1 VIFRREPIH
10 KRLAREG
17 NLEAEPNLVREPAPA
32 SEPEP
37 EPEPEHAQ
45 RFPPQPGPRFGPTGV
60 DGVPRPRRW
69 DAVAPAHAAGLIGNE
84 VHFVALP
91 NGDLVV
97 DEDQPENTI
106 APLAEAI
113 EQTLRPPYRAEAIR
127 RDGESWGVAARRIEV
142 EAFEAPG
149 VELEVI
155 ANDDGRTLTIDG
167 ERAFG
172 SVPELER
179 IGERQ
184 GITYVVRAHRL
195 EDTFWEVEAHP
206 L

>member
-1 VIFRREPIH
+1 MIFRREPIH

-17 NLEAEPNLVREPAPA
+17 RLEAEPSFVREPAP
-32 SEPEP
+32 EPLPEP
-37 EPEPEHAQ
+37 EPRLTPE
-45 RFPPQPGPRFGPTGV
+45 PGPRFGPTGV

-69 DAVAPAHAAGLIGNE
+69 DAVVPAQATGLIGNE

-97 DEDQPENTI
+97 DEDEPENTL

-127 RDGESWGVAARRIEV
+127 RDGESWGVAARRIQV
-142 EAFEAPG
+142 ADFEAAG
-149 VELEVI
+149 DELEVV
-155 ANDDGRTLTIDG
+155 ANDEGRTLIVDG

-172 SVPELER
+172 GIPELQR

-184 GITYVVRAHRL
+184 GITYVVRARRL
-195 EDTFWEVEAHP
+195 EGTFWEVEAHP

>member
-1 VIFRREPIH
+1 MIFRREPIH

-17 NLEAEPNLVREPAPA
+17 RLEAEPSPVSEAAPA
-32 SEPEP
+32 PEP
-37 EPEPEHAQ
+37 EPEPGS
-45 RFPPQPGPRFGPTGV
+45 RSGLTGV

-69 DAVAPAHAAGLIGNE
+69 DAVAPAQAPGLTGNE

-97 DEDQPENTI
+97 DENQPENTL

-127 RDGESWGVAARRIEV
+127 RDGESWGVAARRIDV
-142 EAFEAPG
+142 AVFEADG
-149 VELEVI
+149 DELEVV
-155 ANDDGRTLTIDG
+155 ANDDGRTLVVDG
-167 ERAFG
+167 EQAFG
-172 SVPELER
+172 GVPELQR

-184 GITYVVRAHRL
+184 GITYVVRARRL
-195 EDTFWEVEAHP
+195 EGTFWEVEAHP

>member
-1 VIFRREPIH
+1 MIFRREPIH

-17 NLEAEPNLVREPAPA
+17 RLETESDVVREPAPEPA
-32 SEPEP
+32 LTPEP
-37 EPEPEHAQ
+37 EPRLAPE
-45 RFPPQPGPRFGPTGV
+45 PGPRFGPTGV

-69 DAVAPAHAAGLIGNE
+69 DAVVPAQAPGLIGNE
-84 VHFVALP
+84 VHFAALP

-97 DEDQPENTI
+97 DEDEPENTL

-113 EQTLRPPYRAEAIR
+113 EQTLQPPYRAEAIR

-142 EAFEAPG
+142 AVFEAPG
-149 VELEVI
+149 EALEVI
-155 ANDDGRTLTIDG
+155 ANDDGRTLVVDG

-172 SVPELER
+172 AVPELVR
-179 IGERQ
+179 LGERQ
-184 GITYVVRAHRL
+184 GITYVVRARRL
-195 EDTFWEVEAHP
+195 EGTFWEVEAHP

>member
-17 NLEAEPNLVREPAPA
+17 RLEAEPDIVRGAAPA
-32 SEPEP
+32 PEP
-37 EPEPEHAQ
+37 EPEPEHAPS
-45 RFPPQPGPRFGPTGV
+45 FPPEPGPRFGPTGV
-60 DGVPRPRRW
+60 DGIPRPRRW
-69 DAVAPAHAAGLIGNE
+69 DAVVPAQAPGLVGNE

-91 NGDLVV
+91 NGDLVL
-97 DEDQPENTI
+97 DEDEPENTL

-113 EQTLRPPYRAEAIR
+113 EQKLQPPYRAEAIR

-142 EAFEAPG
+142 AVFEAAG
-149 VELEVI
+149 DELQVV
-155 ANDDGRTLTIDG
+155 ANDEGRTLIVDG
-167 ERAFG
+167 QRAFG
-172 SVPELER
+172 GVPDLDR

-184 GITYVVRAHRL
+184 GLTYVVRARRL

>member
-1 VIFRREPIH
+1 MFRREPIH

-17 NLEAEPNLVREPAPA
+17 RLETEPGPVREAAPA
-32 SEPEP
+32 PEP
-37 EPEPEHAQ
+37 EPD
-45 RFPPQPGPRFGPTGV
+45 PGSRSGLTGV

-69 DAVAPAHAAGLIGNE
+69 DAVAPAQAPGLTGNE

-97 DEDQPENTI
+97 DEDQPENTL

-127 RDGESWGVAARRIEV
+127 RDGESWGVAARRIDVEV
-142 EAFEAPG
+142 FEAAG
-149 VELEVI
+149 DELEVV
-155 ANDDGRTLTIDG
+155 ANNEGRTLVVDG

-172 SVPELER
+172 GVPELER
-179 IGERQ
+179 VGERQ
-184 GITYVVRAHRL
+184 GITYVVRARRL
-195 EDTFWEVEAHP
+195 EGTFWEVEAHP

>member
-17 NLEAEPNLVREPAPA
+17 RLETEPGPVREAAPA
-32 SEPEP
+32 PEP
-37 EPEPEHAQ
+37 EPD
-45 RFPPQPGPRFGPTGV
+45 PGSRSGLTGV

-69 DAVAPAHAAGLIGNE
+69 DAVAPAQAPGLTGNE

-97 DEDQPENTI
+97 DEDQPENTV

-127 RDGESWGVAARRIEV
+127 RDGESWGVAARRIDVEV
-142 EAFEAPG
+142 FEAAG
-149 VELEVI
+149 DELEVV
-155 ANDDGRTLTIDG
+155 ANNEGRTLVVDG

-172 SVPELER
+172 GVPELER
-179 IGERQ
+179 VGERQ
-184 GITYVVRAHRL
+184 GITYVVRARRL
-195 EDTFWEVEAHP
+195 EGTFWEVEAHP

>member
-17 NLEAEPNLVREPAPA
+17 RLEAEPSPVSEAAPA
-32 SEPEP
+32 PEP
-37 EPEPEHAQ
+37 EPEPGS
-45 RFPPQPGPRFGPTGV
+45 RSGLTGV

-69 DAVAPAHAAGLIGNE
+69 DAVAPAQAAGLTGNE

-97 DEDQPENTI
+97 DENQPENTL
-106 APLAEAI
+106 APLAEAN

-142 EAFEAPG
+142 AVFEADG
-149 VELEVI
+149 DELEVV
-155 ANDDGRTLTIDG
+155 ANDDGRTLVVDG
-167 ERAFG
+167 EQAFG
-172 SVPELER
+172 GVPELQR

-184 GITYVVRAHRL
+184 GITYVVRARRL
-195 EDTFWEVEAHP
+195 EGTFWEVEAHP

>member
-17 NLEAEPNLVREPAPA
+17 RLDAEPNLAREPAPV
-32 SEPEP
+32 PEP
-37 EPEPEHAQ
+37 EPRLTPE
-45 RFPPQPGPRFGPTGV
+45 PGPRFGPTGV
-60 DGVPRPRRW
+60 DGVQRPRRW
-69 DAVAPAHAAGLIGNE
+69 DAVVPAQAPGLIGNE

-97 DEDQPENTI
+97 DEDEPDNTL

-142 EAFEAPG
+142 AVFEAPG
-149 VELEVI
+149 DELEVI
-155 ANDDGRTLTIDG
+155 ANDDGRTLAVDG

-172 SVPELER
+172 AVPELER

-195 EDTFWEVEAHP
+195 ENTFWEVEAHP

>member
-1 VIFRREPIH
+1 MIFRREPIH

-17 NLEAEPNLVREPAPA
+17 RLETEPGPVREAAPA
-32 SEPEP
+32 PEP
-37 EPEPEHAQ
+37 EPD
-45 RFPPQPGPRFGPTGV
+45 PGSRSGLTGV

-69 DAVAPAHAAGLIGNE
+69 DAVAPAQAPGLTGNE

-97 DEDQPENTI
+97 DEDQPENTL

-127 RDGESWGVAARRIEV
+127 RDGESWGVAARRIDVEV
-142 EAFEAPG
+142 FEAAG
-149 VELEVI
+149 DELEVV
-155 ANDDGRTLTIDG
+155 ANNEGRTLVVDG

-172 SVPELER
+172 GVPELER
-179 IGERQ
+179 VGERQ
-184 GITYVVRAHRL
+184 GITYVVRARRL
-195 EDTFWEVEAHP
+195 EGTFWEVEAHP

>member
-17 NLEAEPNLVREPAPA
+17 RLEAEPSPVSEAAPA
-32 SEPEP
+32 PEP
-37 EPEPEHAQ
+37 EPEPGS
-45 RFPPQPGPRFGPTGV
+45 RSGLTGV

-69 DAVAPAHAAGLIGNE
+69 DAVAPAQAAGLTGNE

-97 DEDQPENTI
+97 DENQPENTL

-142 EAFEAPG
+142 AVFEADG
-149 VELEVI
+149 DELEVV
-155 ANDDGRTLTIDG
+155 ANDDGRTLVVDG
-167 ERAFG
+167 EQAFG
-172 SVPELER
+172 GVPELQR

-184 GITYVVRAHRL
+184 GITYVVRARRL
-195 EDTFWEVEAHP
+195 EGTFWEVEAHP

>member
-17 NLEAEPNLVREPAPA
+17 RLETEPGLVREPAPA
-32 SEPEP
+32 PEP
-37 EPEPEHAQ
+37 EPEPGS
-45 RFPPQPGPRFGPTGV
+45 RSGLTGV

-69 DAVAPAHAAGLIGNE
+69 DAVAPAQAPGLTGNE

-97 DEDQPENTI
+97 DEDQPENTL

-113 EQTLRPPYRAEAIR
+113 EETLRPPYRAEAIR

-142 EAFEAPG
+142 EVFEAAG
-149 VELEVI
+149 DELEVV
-155 ANDDGRTLTIDG
+155 ANNEGRTLVVDG

-172 SVPELER
+172 GVPELER
-179 IGERQ
+179 VGERQ
-184 GITYVVRAHRL
+184 GITYVVRARRL
-195 EDTFWEVEAHP
+195 EGTFWEVEAHP

>member
-17 NLEAEPNLVREPAPA
+17 NLEAGSVPEPA
-32 SEPEP
+32 SKLEPEP
-37 EPEPEHAQ
+37 EPDSSFVSE
-45 RFPPQPGPRFGPTGV
+45 PGPRFGPTGI
-60 DGVPRPRRW
+60 DGIPRPRRW
-69 DAVAPAHAAGLIGNE
+69 DSVAPALAPGLIGNE

-97 DEDQPENTI
+97 DEDEPENTL

-113 EQTLRPPYRAEAIR
+113 EQTLQPPYRAEAIR
-127 RDGESWGVAARRIEV
+127 RDGESWGVAARRIEF
-142 EAFEAPG
+142 ARFEAPG
-149 VELEVI
+149 DELEVV
-155 ANDDGRTLTIDG
+155 AGDDGRTLVVDG

-172 SVPELER
+172 GVPELER

-184 GITYVVRAHRL
+184 GITFVVRAHRL
-195 EDTFWEVEAHP
+195 EDTFWEVEVHP

>member
-17 NLEAEPNLVREPAPA
+17 RLEADPSFFREPAPQPGPER
-32 SEPEP
+32 EPRLAP
-37 EPEPEHAQ
+37 E
-45 RFPPQPGPRFGPTGV
+45 PGPRFGPTGV
-60 DGVPRPRRW
+60 DGVQRPRRW
-69 DAVAPAHAAGLIGNE
+69 DAVVPAQAVGLTGNE
-84 VHFVALP
+84 VHFLALP

-97 DEDQPENTI
+97 DEDVPENTL

-113 EQTLRPPYRAEAIR
+113 ERTLQPPYRAEAIR
-127 RDGESWGVAARRIEV
+127 TDGESWGVAARRIEV
-142 EAFEAPG
+142 VKLEAPG
-149 VELEVI
+149 EELEVI
-155 ANDDGRTLTIDG
+155 ANDDGRTLVVDG

-172 SVPELER
+172 GVPELER

-184 GITYVVRAHRL
+184 GSTYVVRARRL
-195 EDTFWEVEAHP
+195 EGTLWEVEALP

>member
-17 NLEAEPNLVREPAPA
+17 RLEAEPDLVREAAPEPVPTH
-32 SEPEP
+32 EPEP
-37 EPEPEHAQ
+37 DFAHGT
-45 RFPPQPGPRFGPTGV
+45 GPRFGPTGV
-60 DGVPRPRRW
+60 DGIPRPRRW
-69 DAVAPAHAAGLIGNE
+69 DAVVPARAPGLVGNE

-97 DEDQPENTI
+97 DEDEPENTL

-113 EQTLRPPYRAEAIR
+113 EQTLQPPYRAEAIR
-127 RDGESWGVAARRIEV
+127 RDGDSWGVAARRIEV
-142 EAFEAPG
+142 AKLDAPG
-149 VELEVI
+149 DELEVI
-155 ANDDGRTLTIDG
+155 ANDGGRTLAVDG
-167 ERAFG
+167 ERTFG
-172 SVPELER
+172 GIPELQR

-184 GITYVVRAHRL
+184 GLTYVVRARRL
-195 EDTFWEVEAHP
+195 EDAFWEVEAHP

>member
-1 VIFRREPIH
+1 MIFRREPIH

-17 NLEAEPNLVREPAPA
+17 NLGVEPTSAPG
-32 SEPEP
+32 PEP
-37 EPEPEHAQ
+37 EREPPSN
-45 RFPPQPGPRFGPTGV
+45 FPPEPGPRFGPTGV
-60 DGVPRPRRW
+60 DGIPRPRRW
-69 DAVAPAHAAGLIGNE
+69 DSVAPALAPGLVGNE

-97 DEDQPENTI
+97 DEDEPENTL

-113 EQTLRPPYRAEAIR
+113 EQSLKPPYRAEAIR

-142 EAFEAPG
+142 ATFEAPG
-149 VELEVI
+149 DELEVV
-155 ANDDGRTLTIDG
+155 ANDEGRTLVVDG

-172 SVPELER
+172 AVPELQR

-184 GITYVVRAHRL
+184 GLTYVVRARRL
-195 EDTFWEVEAHP
+195 EDTFWEVESHP

>member
-1 VIFRREPIH
+1 MIFRREPIH

-17 NLEAEPNLVREPAPA
+17 RLEAEPDVVRETAPT
-32 SEPEP
+32 PEP
-37 EPEPEHAQ
+37 EPEPGS
-45 RFPPQPGPRFGPTGV
+45 RSGLTGV

-69 DAVAPAHAAGLIGNE
+69 DAVAPAQAPGLIGNE

-97 DEDQPENTI
+97 DEDQPENTL

-113 EQTLRPPYRAEAIR
+113 EETLRPPYRAEAIR

-142 EAFEAPG
+142 EVFEAAG
-149 VELEVI
+149 DELEVV
-155 ANDDGRTLTIDG
+155 ANNEGRTLVVDG

-172 SVPELER
+172 GVPELER
-179 IGERQ
+179 IGARQ
-184 GITYVVRAHRL
+184 GITYVVRARRL
-195 EDTFWEVEAHP
+195 EGTFWEVEAHP

>member
-1 VIFRREPIH
+1 MIFRREPIH

-17 NLEAEPNLVREPAPA
+17 NLGAEPGPAPEPA
-32 SEPEP
+32 PEP
-37 EPEPEHAQ
+37 EPEPARSPLE
-45 RFPPQPGPRFGPTGV
+45 PGPRFGPTGV
-60 DGVPRPRRW
+60 DGIPRPRRW
-69 DAVAPAHAAGLIGNE
+69 DSVAPAVAPGLVGNE

-97 DEDQPENTI
+97 DEDESANTL
-106 APLAEAI
+106 APFAEAI
-113 EQTLRPPYRAEAIR
+113 EQTLQPPYRAEAVR

-142 EAFEAPG
+142 AKFEAPG
-149 VELEVI
+149 DELEVI
-155 ANDDGRTLTIDG
+155 ANDDGRTLVVDG

-172 SVPELER
+172 AVPELER

-184 GITYVVRAHRL
+184 GITYVVRARRL
-195 EDTFWEVEAHP
+195 EDAFWEVEAHP

>member
-17 NLEAEPNLVREPAPA
+17 RLETEPGPVREAAPA
-32 SEPEP
+32 PEP
-37 EPEPEHAQ
+37 EPD
-45 RFPPQPGPRFGPTGV
+45 PGSRSGLTGV

-69 DAVAPAHAAGLIGNE
+69 DAVAPAQAPGLTGNE

-97 DEDQPENTI
+97 DEDQPENTL

-142 EAFEAPG
+142 EVFEAAG
-149 VELEVI
+149 DELEVV
-155 ANDDGRTLTIDG
+155 ANNEGRTLVVDG

-172 SVPELER
+172 GVPELER
-179 IGERQ
+179 VGERQ
-184 GITYVVRAHRL
+184 GITYVVRARRL
-195 EDTFWEVEAHP
+195 EGTFWEVEAHP

>member
-1 VIFRREPIH
+1 MIFRREPIH

-17 NLEAEPNLVREPAPA
+17 RLETEPDVVRGPAPSEPATT
-32 SEPEP
+32 PEP
-37 EPEPEHAQ
+37 EPGLVSET
-45 RFPPQPGPRFGPTGV
+45 GPRFGPTGV
-60 DGVPRPRRW
+60 DGIPRPRRW
-69 DAVAPAHAAGLIGNE
+69 DAVAPAQAPGLIGNE

-97 DEDQPENTI
+97 DEDEPENTL

-113 EQTLRPPYRAEAIR
+113 EQTLQPPYRAEAIR

-142 EAFEAPG
+142 VKFEAPG
-149 VELEVI
+149 DELEVV
-155 ANDDGRTLTIDG
+155 ANDEGRTLVVDG

-172 SVPELER
+172 AVPELQR

-184 GITYVVRAHRL
+184 GLTYVVRARRL

>member
-1 VIFRREPIH
+1 MIFRREPIH

-17 NLEAEPNLVREPAPA
+17 RLDDEPNLVREPAPESA
-32 SEPEP
+32 PTPEP
-37 EPEPEHAQ
+37 EPGLDPEPGA
-45 RFPPQPGPRFGPTGV
+45 RFRPTGV
-60 DGVPRPRRW
+60 DGIPRPRRW
-69 DAVAPAHAAGLIGNE
+69 DAVVPAQAPGLIGNE

-97 DEDQPENTI
+97 EEDEPENTL

-113 EQTLRPPYRAEAIR
+113 EQTLQPPYRAEAIR
-127 RDGESWGVAARRIEV
+127 RDGDSWGVAARRIEV
-142 EAFEAPG
+142 AKLEALG
-149 VELEVI
+149 DELEVI
-155 ANDDGRTLTIDG
+155 ANDDGRTLAVDG

-172 SVPELER
+172 GIPELQR

-184 GITYVVRAHRL
+184 GLTYVVRASRL
-195 EDTFWEVEAHP
+195 EDNFWEVEAHP

>member
-1 VIFRREPIH
+1 MIFRREPIH

-17 NLEAEPNLVREPAPA
+17 RLEAEPSPVSEAAPA
-32 SEPEP
+32 PEP
-37 EPEPEHAQ
+37 EPEPGS
-45 RFPPQPGPRFGPTGV
+45 RSGLTGV

-69 DAVAPAHAAGLIGNE
+69 DAVAPAQAPGLTGNE

-97 DEDQPENTI
+97 DENQPENTL

-142 EAFEAPG
+142 AVFEADG
-149 VELEVI
+149 DELEVV
-155 ANDDGRTLTIDG
+155 ANDDGRTLVVDG
-167 ERAFG
+167 EQAFG
-172 SVPELER
+172 GVPELQR

-184 GITYVVRAHRL
+184 GITYVVRARRL
-195 EDTFWEVEAHP
+195 EGTFWEVEAHP

>member
-17 NLEAEPNLVREPAPA
+17 RLETEPGPVREAAPA
-32 SEPEP
+32 PEP
-37 EPEPEHAQ
+37 EPD
-45 RFPPQPGPRFGPTGV
+45 PGSRSGLTGV

-69 DAVAPAHAAGLIGNE
+69 DAVAPAQAPGLTGNE

-97 DEDQPENTI
+97 DEDQPENTL

-142 EAFEAPG
+142 EVFEATG
-149 VELEVI
+149 DELEVV
-155 ANDDGRTLTIDG
+155 ANNEGRTLVVDG

-172 SVPELER
+172 GVPELER
-179 IGERQ
+179 VGERQ
-184 GITYVVRAHRL
+184 GITYVVRARRL
-195 EDTFWEVEAHP
+195 EGTFWEVEAHP

>member
-1 VIFRREPIH
+1 MIFRREPIH

-17 NLEAEPNLVREPAPA
+17 RLEAEPSFVREPAP
-32 SEPEP
+32 EPQPEP
-37 EPEPEHAQ
+37 EPRLTPE
-45 RFPPQPGPRFGPTGV
+45 PGPRFGPTGV

-69 DAVAPAHAAGLIGNE
+69 DAVVPAQATGLVGNE

-97 DEDQPENTI
+97 DEDEPENTL

-113 EQTLRPPYRAEAIR
+113 EQTLQPPYRAEAIR
-127 RDGESWGVAARRIEV
+127 RDGESWGVAARRIQV
-142 EAFEAPG
+142 VKLEAPG
-149 VELEVI
+149 DELEVI
-155 ANDDGRTLTIDG
+155 ANDDGRTLVVDG

-172 SVPELER
+172 AVPELDR
-179 IGERQ
+179 IGERE
-184 GITYVVRAHRL
+184 GITYVVRARRL
-195 EDTFWEVEAHP
+195 EDTLWEVEAHP

>member
-17 NLEAEPNLVREPAPA
+17 RLEAEPDLVREAPPEPTPTPDPAPTL
-32 SEPEP
+32 SPD
-37 EPEPEHAQ
+37 
-45 RFPPQPGPRFGPTGV
+45 PGPRFGPTGV
-60 DGVPRPRRW
+60 DGIPRPRRW
-69 DAVAPAHAAGLIGNE
+69 DAVVPAQAPGLIGNE
-84 VHFVALP
+84 LHFVALP

-97 DEDQPENTI
+97 DEDEPENTL

-113 EQTLRPPYRAEAIR
+113 EQTLQPPYRAEAIR

-142 EAFEAPG
+142 AKFEASG
-149 VELEVI
+149 EELEVV
-155 ANDDGRTLTIDG
+155 ANDDGRTLVVDG

-172 SVPELER
+172 AVPELQR

-184 GITYVVRAHRL
+184 GLTYVVRARRL
-195 EDTFWEVEAHP
+195 ENTFWEVEAHP

>member
-17 NLEAEPNLVREPAPA
+17 RLEAEPSPVSEAAPA
-32 SEPEP
+32 PEP
-37 EPEPEHAQ
+37 EPEPGS
-45 RFPPQPGPRFGPTGV
+45 RSGLTGV

-69 DAVAPAHAAGLIGNE
+69 DAVAPAQAPGLTGNE

-97 DEDQPENTI
+97 DENQPENTL

-142 EAFEAPG
+142 AVFEADG
-149 VELEVI
+149 DELEVV
-155 ANDDGRTLTIDG
+155 ANDDGRTLVVDG
-167 ERAFG
+167 EQAFG
-172 SVPELER
+172 GVPELQR

-184 GITYVVRAHRL
+184 GITYVVRARRL
-195 EDTFWEVEAHP
+195 EGTFWEVEAHP

>member
-1 VIFRREPIH
+1 MIFRREPIH

-17 NLEAEPNLVREPAPA
+17 RLEAEPDVVRESAPEPALT
-32 SEPEP
+32 PEP
-37 EPEPEHAQ
+37 EPRFAPE
-45 RFPPQPGPRFGPTGV
+45 PGPRFGPTGV

-69 DAVAPAHAAGLIGNE
+69 DAVAPAHAPGLTGND

-97 DEDQPENTI
+97 DEDEPDNTL

-142 EAFEAPG
+142 AVFEARG
-149 VELEVI
+149 EELEVI
-155 ANDDGRTLTIDG
+155 ANDDGRTLTVDG

-184 GITYVVRAHRL
+184 AITYVVRARRL
-195 EDTFWEVEAHP
+195 EGTFWEVEAHS

>member
-1 VIFRREPIH
+1 MIFRREPIH

-17 NLEAEPNLVREPAPA
+17 RLETEPGPVREAAPA
-32 SEPEP
+32 PEP
-37 EPEPEHAQ
+37 EPD
-45 RFPPQPGPRFGPTGV
+45 PGSRSGLTGV

-69 DAVAPAHAAGLIGNE
+69 DAVAPAQAPGLTGNE

-97 DEDQPENTI
+97 DEDQPENTL

-142 EAFEAPG
+142 EVFEAAG
-149 VELEVI
+149 DELEVV
-155 ANDDGRTLTIDG
+155 ANNEGRTLVVDG

-172 SVPELER
+172 GVPELER
-179 IGERQ
+179 VGERQ
-184 GITYVVRAHRL
+184 GITYVVRARRL
-195 EDTFWEVEAHP
+195 EGTFWEVEAHP

>member
-17 NLEAEPNLVREPAPA
+17 RLDAEANLVREAAPA
-32 SEPEP
+32 PEP
-37 EPEPEHAQ
+37 EPEPEDAQ
-45 RFPPQPGPRFGPTGV
+45 RFPPEPGPRFGPTGV

-69 DAVAPAHAAGLIGNE
+69 DVVAPAHAAGLTGNE

-97 DEDQPENTI
+97 DEDEPENTL

-113 EQTLRPPYRAEAIR
+113 EQTVQPPYRAEAIR

-142 EAFEAPG
+142 VKLEAPG
-149 VELEVI
+149 DELEVI
-155 ANDDGRTLTIDG
+155 ANDDGRTLIVDG

-172 SVPELER
+172 AVPELER

-184 GITYVVRAHRL
+184 GITYVVRARRL
-195 EDTFWEVEAHP
+195 EGTFWEVEAHP